1 MHPHEVLELSLAAI
15 ISSWGGKA
23 LFVRARG
30 WLNGKGHQNSIFTKD
45 DLKGAF
51 SEAIKPMVDI
61 QQQTLIATQD
71 MASELHDFITRE
83 DERRRVELEQRL
95 EKFRGKA

>member
-30 WLNGKGHQNSIFTKD
+30 WLNGKGHHNNPLNRE
-45 DLKGAF
+45 DLRAAF
-51 SEAIKPMVDI
+51 SDAIKPMVAV
-61 QQQTLIATQD
+61 QQQTFTATQD

-95 EKFRGKA
+95 ERFKGKA

>member
-15 ISSWGGKA
+15 ISSWGGKTI
-23 LFVRARG
+23 FVRTRG
-30 WLNGKGHQNSIFTKD
+30 WLNGKGHNNGIFTKD

-51 SEAIKPMVDI
+51 SDAIKPMVDL
-61 QQQTLIATQD
+61 QEKVLHSTDD

-83 DERRRVELEQRL
+83 EERRRVELEQRL
-95 EKFRGKA
+95 ERFKEKA

>member
-23 LFVRARG
+23 VFVRARG
-30 WLNGKGHQNSIFTKD
+30 WLNGKGHSNGIFTKD

-51 SEAIKPMVDI
+51 SDAIKPMVVV
-61 QQQTLIATQD
+61 QQQTLTATQD

-95 EKFRGKA
+95 ERFKGKA

>member
-23 LFVRARG
+23 IFVRARG
-30 WLNGKGHQNSIFTKD
+30 WLNGKGHHNHPLNREDLRVAFTD
-45 DLKGAF
+45 
-51 SEAIKPMVDI
+51 AIKPMVDL
-61 QQQTLIATQD
+61 QEKVLHSTDD

-95 EKFRGKA
+95 ERFKGKA

>member
-23 LFVRARG
+23 IFVRARG
-30 WLNGKGHQNSIFTKD
+30 WLNGKGHHSNPLTRD
-45 DLKGAF
+45 DIKVAF
-51 SEAIKPMVDI
+51 SDAIKPMVDL
-61 QQQTLIATQD
+61 QEKVLHSTDD

-95 EKFRGKA
+95 ERFKGRG

>member
-23 LFVRARG
+23 VFVRARG
-30 WLNGKGHQNSIFTKD
+30 WLNGKGHSNGIFTKD

-51 SEAIKPMVDI
+51 SDAIKPMVAV
-61 QQQTLIATQD
+61 QQQTLTATQD

-95 EKFRGKA
+95 ERFKGKA